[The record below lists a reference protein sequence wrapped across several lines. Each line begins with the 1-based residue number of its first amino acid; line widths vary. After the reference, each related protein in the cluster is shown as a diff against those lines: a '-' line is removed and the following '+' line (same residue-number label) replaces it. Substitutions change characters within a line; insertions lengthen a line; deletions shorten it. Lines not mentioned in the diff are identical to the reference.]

1 MDHLQPYQI
10 PALIVAILAVLG
22 VFYKSVRVWSRHEKT
37 IEGHAKMLEK
47 CAEVNNVTVDDCNTA
62 KRDCRTQ
69 QTTENERI
77 LNAIRDLTI
86 KFEARQE
93 ANHNELMKMN
103 KAVGRLEGT
112 FGRLRFDNEGVIS

>member
-1 MDHLQPYQI
+1 MDHLQPYQV
-10 PALIVAILAVLG
+10 PALLVSILAVLG

-37 IEGHAKMLEK
+37 IEGHTKMLEK
-47 CAEVNNVTVDDCNTA
+47 CVEITNITAAECTQA
-62 KRDCRTQ
+62 QHDCRAL
-69 QTTENERI
+69 QTTENVRI

-112 FGRLRFDNEGVIS
+112 FGRLRFDNEGVIK

>member
-37 IEGHAKMLEK
+37 IEGHTKMLEK
-47 CAEVNNVTVDDCNTA
+47 CAEITNVTAADCTQSQH
-62 KRDCRTQ
+62 DCRAL

-77 LNAIRDLTI
+77 LNAIRDLSN

-93 ANHNELMKMN
+93 ANHAELMKMN
-103 KAVGRLEGT
+103 KAVGRIEGT
-112 FGRLRFDNEGVIS
+112 FGRLRFNSDGVIS

>member
-1 MDHLQPYQI
+1 MEGLQPYQI

-22 VFYKSVRVWSRHEKT
+22 VFFKSIRVWSRHEKT
-37 IEGHAKMLEK
+37 IEGHTKMLEK
-47 CAEVNNVTVDDCNTA
+47 CAEITNVTAAECTQA
-62 KRDCRTQ
+62 QHDCRTQ

-93 ANHNELMKMN
+93 ANHTELMKMN

-112 FGRLRFDNEGVIS
+112 FGRLRFDNEGVIK